1 MQQDLQSTSAS
12 RRFREISGKITLN
25 ICNSLKPCYCIG
37 TELENSFISGSCHRQ
52 GGNSHKYFGLG
63 EGCTRKEQRTADDV
77 FSTSTSPFSFLR
89 ENRCE
94 NTINNL

>member
-1 MQQDLQSTSAS
+1 MQDEIAI
-12 RRFREISGKITLN
+12 RRFRKFSGKITLH

-37 TELENSFISGSCHRQ
+37 TELENSFERGSCHRQ
-52 GGNSHKYFGLG
+52 GDNFPTVYFGLG
-63 EGCTRKEQRTADDV
+63 EGCTRKEQRAAFDA